1 MLELHTTTA
10 NTFAIS
16 QTVSEVVTNT
26 LVNEGLSLLKVESGG
41 LNNDTQIYYFSNNIG
56 HLLPYKPSE
65 TPNFNVKLV
74 FLRRETMDIDERANG
89 QELVIFGIEHFVV
102 SQTYTDNKS
111 ATTSFLDT
119 LYGQL
124 HHEVLAEFF
133 IYKNTIY
140 LSQDALIEDYLA
152 NNQK

>member
-16 QTVSEVVTNT
+16 QTVSEVVTNS
-26 LVNEGLSLLKVESGG
+26 LVNEGLTLLKTESGG

-65 TPNFNVKLV
+65 TPEFNVKLV
-74 FLRRETMDIDERANG
+74 FLRRETMNIDERING
-89 QELVIFGIEHFVV
+89 QGLVIFGIEHFVV
-102 SQTYTDNKS
+102 SQTYTDNTT

-119 LYGQL
+119 LYETL
-124 HHEVLAEFF
+124 SYEVLAEFF
-133 IYKNTIY
+133 IYKNTLY
-140 LSQDALIEDYLA
+140 LSQNALIEDYLA

>member
-16 QTVSEVVTNT
+16 QTVSEVVTNS
-26 LVNEGLSLLKVESGG
+26 LVNEGLTLLKTESGG

-65 TPNFNVKLV
+65 TPEFNVKLV
-74 FLRRETMDIDERANG
+74 FLRRETMNIDERING
-89 QELVIFGIEHFVV
+89 QGLVIFGIEHFVV
-102 SQTYTDNKS
+102 SQTYTDNTT

-119 LYGQL
+119 LYETL
-124 HHEVLAEFF
+124 SHEVLAEFF
-133 IYKNTIY
+133 IYKNTLY
-140 LSQDALIEDYLA
+140 LSQNALIEDYLA

>member
-16 QTVSEVVTNT
+16 QTVSEVVTNS
-26 LVNEGLSLLKVESGG
+26 LVNEGLTLLKTESGG

-65 TPNFNVKLV
+65 TPEFNVKLV
-74 FLRRETMDIDERANG
+74 FLRRETMNIDERING
-89 QELVIFGIEHFVV
+89 QGLVIFGIEHFVV
-102 SQTYTDNKS
+102 SQTYTDNTT

-119 LYGQL
+119 LYETL
-124 HHEVLAEFF
+124 SHEVLAEFL
-133 IYKNTIY
+133 IYKNTLY
-140 LSQDALIEDYLA
+140 LSQNALIEDYLA

>member
-16 QTVSEVVTNT
+16 QTVSEVVTNS
-26 LVNEGLSLLKVESGG
+26 LVNEGLTLLKTESGG

-65 TPNFNVKLV
+65 TPEFNVKLV
-74 FLRRETMDIDERANG
+74 FLRRETMNIDERING
-89 QELVIFGIEHFVV
+89 QGLVIFGIEHFVV
-102 SQTYTDNKS
+102 SQTYTDNTT

-119 LYGQL
+119 LYETL
-124 HHEVLAEFF
+124 SHEVLAKFF
-133 IYKNTIY
+133 IYKNTLY
-140 LSQDALIEDYLA
+140 LSQNALIEDYLA